1 MATPS
6 HFIAFKNGKTA
17 FGDETDFAMISQI
30 AEMYGRNPFEQ
41 LAFGMLND
49 TPYTQGEVTFAGKTS
64 KEDIDRA
71 REEVKNLNS

>member
-1 MATPS
+1 MTSPS

-17 FGDETDFAMISQI
+17 FGDETHFAMISPI

-41 LAFGMLND
+41 LAFSMLND

-64 KEDIDRA
+64 REDTDRA
-71 REEVKNLNS
+71 REKAP